1 MVWTVGSEAT
11 VGPPVAVVTGASRGI
26 GAGLAVHFASR
37 GLRLGL
43 CGRNRPVP
51 PPGADAVV
59 AALDV
64 ADAQAVD
71 RLADEVVAR
80 FGRIDLWINNAGVLD
95 PIGPLADADP
105 TTLDRHVATNVLGVM
120 HGTAA
125 FARHVRSRPGGGS
138 LVNVSSGAARSP
150 YRGWAAYCASKAAV
164 EMLTEVVGLEEA
176 DSGLVAYAVAP
187 GVVDTDMQALIRST
201 PEQAFPEVD
210 RFLRLSEKGA
220 FVTAEWVAACI
231 LERCL
236 DPVTRWE
243 PESGRG
249 AVNFQVPD
257 QPADDRPT
265 DGQPGLTPPG
275 RGSSGPHRGPR

>member
-1 MVWTVGSEAT
+1 MVPAVGSDAT
-11 VGPPVAVVTGASRGI
+11 GGPPVAVVTGASRGI

-43 CGRNRPVP
+43 CGRNRPEP
-51 PPGADAVV
+51 PSGADAVAV
-59 AALDV
+59 ALDV
-64 ADAQAVD
+64 ADAAAVD

-105 TTLDRHVATNVLGVM
+105 TALERHVTTNILGVM
-120 HGTAA
+120 HGTAT

-138 LVNVSSGAARSP
+138 LVNISSGAAASP

-164 EMLTEVVGLEEA
+164 EMLTEVVGLEEV
-176 DSGLVAYAVAP
+176 DSGLVAYVVAP

-201 PEQAFPEVD
+201 PKQEFPDGD
-210 RFLRLSEKGA
+210 RFRRLGEEGA

-249 AVNFQVPD
+249 AVHFRVPD
-257 QPADDRPT
+257 QPPDEKPADR
-265 DGQPGLTPPG
+265 
-275 RGSSGPHRGPR
+275 